1 MNTPAT
7 ALAWELWRRHRL
19 RLIAIVGLVLAFAL
33 VYPALCTLAGF
44 NPGSPDA
51 LEEMVKRAGL
61 INNAGQWLQQ
71 VVQVLYLLFLTCG
84 PAVGMVL
91 TLLFVTW
98 MFTFTEFDPR
108 NKDPMTFPARLF
120 TLPVSTPFLFGWL
133 FLGGMTAIIVLYG
146 CWVYWVP
153 QPHVDIF
160 GVYQNCFGWMTLLAL
175 AQGIVWALAAWPTTR
190 MVLLMALLFCFLGS
204 PAQRDIFESP
214 FVLPPLFVLGTAL
227 AWAGLHKMRH
237 GQWQGWPWPWPF
249 AWWSGRAKMR
259 GPKRFASPA
268 QAQLWF
274 EWRRF
279 ARRLSF
285 YAAGLVLVPVAIHL
299 LVRFVAGLGPL
310 QDDTVLGF
318 VVYLLFMPPALFF
331 CFAVAPPQT
340 DLPFVMNRPL
350 SNGGMMMATL
360 KAEGIGALFSWLV
373 VLAALCA
380 MPLLGF
386 FQEVDQFSSALAQHR
401 AIILLGV
408 MILSWRL
415 IAVSL
420 GFTWSGKRWLAR
432 MPFWLMLMAYLG
444 GVTLAMLA
452 ADDAT
457 WNSFW
462 RLVPGLL
469 VCLVVVKFLLAFLA
483 FRLCLKRG
491 LLAPSALQAW
501 LAVWALLAATLFIP
515 AAILFHDQP
524 GFLPLSLGI
533 ILLTPLARIGFCPIA
548 LAWNRHA

>member
-1 MNTPAT
+1 
-7 ALAWELWRRHRL
+7 
-19 RLIAIVGLVLAFAL
+19 
-33 VYPALCTLAGF
+33 
-44 NPGSPDA
+44 
-51 LEEMVKRAGL
+51 
-61 INNAGQWLQQ
+61 
-71 VVQVLYLLFLTCG
+71 
-84 PAVGMVL
+84 
-91 TLLFVTW
+91 
-98 MFTFTEFDPR
+98 
-108 NKDPMTFPARLF
+108 
-120 TLPVSTPFLFGWL
+120 
-133 FLGGMTAIIVLYG
+133 
-146 CWVYWVP
+146 
-153 QPHVDIF
+153 
-160 GVYQNCFGWMTLLAL
+160 
-175 AQGIVWALAAWPTTR
+175 
-190 MVLLMALLFCFLGS
+190 
-204 PAQRDIFESP
+204 
-214 FVLPPLFVLGTAL
+214 
-227 AWAGLHKMRH
+227 
-237 GQWQGWPWPWPF
+237 
-249 AWWSGRAKMR
+249 
-259 GPKRFASPA
+259 
-268 QAQLWF
+268 
-274 EWRRF
+274 
-279 ARRLSF
+279 
-285 YAAGLVLVPVAIHL
+285 
-299 LVRFVAGLGPL
+299 
-310 QDDTVLGF
+310 
-318 VVYLLFMPPALFF
+318 
-331 CFAVAPPQT
+331 VAPPQT